1 MDVFFHVHEHKTAG
15 HFGVNATVARAR
27 DRFYWPGMEDDIRK
41 CVVACEVCLA
51 KKTDSGLKQGTHQ
64 PRRSGYPM
72 QRVYIDLVGPL
83 SPSPQNNRYLLTI
96 EDSYSRWVAA
106 YPIHNKE
113 ATTVARMLVD
123 KYICQWGCP
132 VSIHSDQGKEFTA
145 EVFLETMKTLGIQKT
160 TTPPYNPQSNP
171 VERFHRTLHAM
182 MRTMMEREDANWE
195 QYLPTA
201 VFAYN
206 SKVHSST
213 GFSPYYILMGR
224 EPRMPVDLLVRLPD
238 EDELPVQD
246 FVKDMRRRFLVMA
259 DFIKAQGDAQFHR
272 NSHAYEGDR
281 EAWQPGTLVWFFLP
295 RVVQG
300 KPKKWTTQWVG
311 PWTIVE
317 RIAPVLVKIKP
328 ANTEGAERV
337 VHVSRLRVYRKGDGR
352 VRTLPQNLHVDDD
365 DDDEPDTVGT
375 ARVAI
380 PIHMEIPVQL
390 PVPEVEMRDLDRTP
404 APDPVVEA
412 GIGRPLTQ
420 GQDVEV
426 EDAFAPTV
434 PSGGEEMEEAAALPL
449 PPSPTPTEARQLP
462 PEAMDGSQGDVSSRR
477 SSPAAPSPCPAPL
490 PLPVESA

>member
-1 MDVFFHVHEHKTAG
+1 
-15 HFGVNATVARAR
+15 
-27 DRFYWPGMEDDIRK
+27 
-41 CVVACEVCLA
+41 
-51 KKTDSGLKQGTHQ
+51 
-64 PRRSGYPM
+64 
-72 QRVYIDLVGPL
+72 
-83 SPSPQNNRYLLTI
+83 
-96 EDSYSRWVAA
+96 
-106 YPIHNKE
+106 
-113 ATTVARMLVD
+113 VARMLVD

-380 PIHMEIPVQL
+380 PIHMEIPVMWRWRMLSPLLCPVGVKRWKKQQPYLFHL
-390 PVPEVEMRDLDRTP
+390 PQPQRRPDSLQQRPWRGLREM
-404 APDPVVEA
+404 
-412 GIGRPLTQ
+412 
-420 GQDVEV
+420 
-426 EDAFAPTV
+426 
-434 PSGGEEMEEAAALPL
+434 
-449 PPSPTPTEARQLP
+449 
-462 PEAMDGSQGDVSSRR
+462 
-477 SSPAAPSPCPAPL
+477 C
-490 PLPVESA
+490 PVEGVLIWSEGDKDWTPQTRVWRDRNP